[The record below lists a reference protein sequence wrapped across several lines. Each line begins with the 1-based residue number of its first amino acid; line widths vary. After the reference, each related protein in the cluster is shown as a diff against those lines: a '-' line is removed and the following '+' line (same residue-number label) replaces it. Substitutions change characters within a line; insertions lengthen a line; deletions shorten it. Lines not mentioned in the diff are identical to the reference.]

1 MEQLIWKTST
11 DEVAKAKQQY
21 VDLNTWELVDP
32 INVQNKIRVLSDEIS
47 SFEAEVDSVLS
58 TSNALTTVTIE
69 Y

>member
-1 MEQLIWKTST
+1 MKLQK
-11 DEVAKAKQQY
+11 
-21 VDLNTWELVDP
+21 LNSRALVDP